1 MLNFV
6 LLLLI
11 ILKVKLIVCYSLI
24 HCNETFLDYTAVMMH
39 VDYRRVYTGWTQK
52 AVYWMWYIVV
62 LAAVQYC
69 QRHTVHT
76 VNLKIGQSTMTLF
89 TLHHF
94 QMNH

>member
-39 VDYRRVYTGWTQK
+39 VDYRRVYTG
-52 AVYWMWYIVV
+52 
-62 LAAVQYC
+62 
-69 QRHTVHT
+69 
-76 VNLKIGQSTMTLF
+76 
-89 TLHHF
+89 
-94 QMNH
+94 